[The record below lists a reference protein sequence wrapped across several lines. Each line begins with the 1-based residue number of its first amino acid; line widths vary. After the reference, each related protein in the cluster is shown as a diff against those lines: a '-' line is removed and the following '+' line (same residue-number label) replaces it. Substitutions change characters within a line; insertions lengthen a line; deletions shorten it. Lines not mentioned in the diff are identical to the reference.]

1 MKPRLIILNLVA
13 FLAVQSYASAG
24 GVSAGLFNSPKGF
37 GICVDYVASDIIYNS
52 YSVYADCYG
61 MLSGTYRNPGVKACY
76 LHYNRLAS
84 FDYDGARGGLFLGP
98 GASSGLVRDNGSDK
112 FGVLLTADI
121 ALAVRLSF
129 PRHIDIEMGMVAE
142 LGFIARNTPKGV
154 QMNIYN
160 NGLTQALIPTLKI
173 MARF

>member
-76 LHYNRLAS
+76 LHYNRLACLNCYPCKLP
-84 FDYDGARGGLFLGP
+84 FLF
-98 GASSGLVRDNGSDK
+98 SS
-112 FGVLLTADI
+112 
-121 ALAVRLSF
+121 
-129 PRHIDIEMGMVAE
+129 
-142 LGFIARNTPKGV
+142 FIAVFLHEKRTIDPTGDRQVTLFFQLFIEPLNDFV
-154 QMNIYN
+154 CI
-160 NGLTQALIPTLKI
+160 GLGNSQFLCHIVYCHKKI
-173 MARF
+173 HFTHHLPSQGKNPSNH